1 MDEQTAVAPA
11 KAGAAGSEAP
21 DSHHSRTTPA
31 SAGVTGVRSALQTAA
46 AIRSGETTALAEC
59 DAAIARI
66 EAGDGEINAVVVR
79 DFDRARNAARAID
92 AAPKDATSVLLGV
105 PMTVK
110 ESFDVAGLVS
120 CWGFAEHADFVAT
133 EDAVQVT
140 RLKQAG
146 AVILGKTNVPVA
158 LADLQTNNPVYGR
171 TRNPI
176 DHDRVPGGSSGG
188 AAAALAAGFVA
199 VEIGSDIGGSIR
211 LPAAFCGVWGHKPTY
226 NALNAFG
233 HNFPRTQSC
242 GVALNVAGPLARD
255 PDDLEALF
263 GVMGGD
269 ALARPAP
276 RGAGEWRILL
286 LPEHPLAPSQASI
299 QEAIAAV
306 GAAFRAEGAQ
316 VDDASAL
323 LPDLVAQHGAY
334 IHMLLVAMARGAPM
348 DGGQPLPLPDWF
360 TLVDAQAKSR
370 RDWARLFGAY
380 DAVIAP
386 AWGTT
391 AYHHDD
397 TPLATRIAMIDGVD
411 TQAAL
416 QMAYPGL
423 ATFPM
428 LPATSVRIGTDPDG
442 LPIGVQVIADYN
454 RDFTAIAVARAAH
467 ALMRS

>member
-1 MDEQTAVAPA
+1 M
-11 KAGAAGSEAP
+11 K
-21 DSHHSRTTPA
+21 
-31 SAGVTGVRSALQTAA
+31 SALQTAA
-46 AIRSGETTALAEC
+46 AIRAGETTALAEC
-59 DAAIARI
+59 EAAIARI
-66 EAGDGEINAVVVR
+66 ESGDTEINAVVVR
-79 DFDRARNAARAID
+79 DFDQAREAARAID
-92 AAPKDATSVLLGV
+92 ASPKDDTRPLLGV

-120 CWGFAEHADFVAT
+120 CWGFEDHADFVAT

-140 RLKQAG
+140 RLKNAG

-171 TRNPI
+171 TRNPLN
-176 DHDRVPGGSSGG
+176 HDRVPGGSSGG
-188 AAAALAAGFVA
+188 AAAALAAGFVPI
-199 VEIGSDIGGSIR
+199 EIGSDIGGSIR
-211 LPAAFCGVWGHKPTY
+211 LPAAFCGIWGHKPTY
-226 NALNAFG
+226 NALSSFG

-242 GVALNVAGPLARD
+242 GVALNVVGPLARD

-263 GVMGGD
+263 TVMGGD

-276 RGAGEWRILL
+276 RASGDWRILL
-286 LPEHPLAPSQASI
+286 LPEHPLAKSQSAI
-299 QEAIAAV
+299 QAAIAAV
-306 GAAFRAEGAQ
+306 GTAFRAAGAQ

-334 IHMLLVAMARGAPM
+334 IHMLVVAMARGAPM
-348 DGGQPLPLPDWF
+348 DGGQPLSLPDWF
-360 TLVDAQAKSR
+360 TLIDAQAKCR
-370 RDWARLFGAY
+370 GDWARLFTHY

-386 AWGTT
+386 IWGTT
-391 AYHHDD
+391 AYPHDD
-397 TPLATRIAMIDGVD
+397 TPLMTRITAIDGLD
-411 TQAAL
+411 TPAGL

-467 ALMRS
+467 ELVRS